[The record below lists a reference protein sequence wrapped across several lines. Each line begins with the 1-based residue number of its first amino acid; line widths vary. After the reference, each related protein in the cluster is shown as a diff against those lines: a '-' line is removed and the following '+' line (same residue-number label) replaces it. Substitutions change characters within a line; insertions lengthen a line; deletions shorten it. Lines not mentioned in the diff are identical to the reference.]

1 MGKMLVS
8 FTSNMVDFWKITTG
22 ECQLHW
28 LGQKKGVIQLVTGA
42 VVTAVLDLHAK
53 VKDKLL

>member
-1 MGKMLVS
+1 MLVS